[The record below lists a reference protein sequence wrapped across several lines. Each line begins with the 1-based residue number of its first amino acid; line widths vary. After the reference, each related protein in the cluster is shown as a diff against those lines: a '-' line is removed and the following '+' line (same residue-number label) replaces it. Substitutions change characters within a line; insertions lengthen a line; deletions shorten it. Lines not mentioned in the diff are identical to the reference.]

1 MINEYDW
8 SEQIAKTEAEEE
20 EAPIPV
26 SQKAKQPSRKKTKQT
41 NQLSLFGDE
50 TGAAP
55 RLVEMDQ
62 YQITVQPNGQM
73 FFANDTEVTDQT
85 IKNKVDI
92 IIATQ
97 DKTLKISTY
106 NNSKYFV
113 LSDNRILGSGKTNFG
128 KETVSDPDIRK
139 KIIMTAILYKKTC

>member
-1 MINEYDW
+1 LINEYDW
-8 SEQIAKTEAEEE
+8 SEQIVPTETEEE
-20 EAPIPV
+20 VPIPT
-26 SQKAKQPSRKKTKQT
+26 SQKAKQSSRKRTKQT

-50 TGAAP
+50 TGATP
-55 RLVEMDQ
+55 RLIQIDQ

-73 FFANDTEVTDQT
+73 LFANGTEVTDQT

-97 DKTLKISTY
+97 DGTLKISTY

-113 LSDNRILGSGKTNFG
+113 LSDNRILGSGKTNLG
-128 KETVSDPDIRK
+128 KESVTDPDIQK
-139 KIIMTAILYKKTC
+139 KILMKAILYKKTC

>member
-1 MINEYDW
+1 
-8 SEQIAKTEAEEE
+8 
-20 EAPIPV
+20 
-26 SQKAKQPSRKKTKQT
+26 
-41 NQLSLFGDE
+41 
-50 TGAAP
+50 
-55 RLVEMDQ
+55 
-62 YQITVQPNGQM
+62 
-73 FFANDTEVTDQT
+73 
-85 IKNKVDI
+85 VDI

-139 KIIMTAILYKKTC
+139 KIIMTAILYKQTC